1 MVVDMTVTGEGQP
14 LKDALQQKPQ
24 LVWIE
29 TPANPTWDVTDIA
42 RVASLAHAAGALVA
56 VDSTPATPVHTQPI
70 TLGADI
76 VMHSATKY
84 LNGHS
89 DVLAGALVASEE
101 MAGSERWGK
110 IREIRKSNGMM
121 PGTMDAWLLQ
131 RGMRTLFLR
140 VKQQSAAALAIATHV
155 HTKHTPKIVVLY
167 PGLSGSRDY
176 EVSKQQMKGGF
187 GGMLSLRILDSAG
200 NDASP
205 PGAAALAFAGRLQ
218 VFKRATSL
226 GGVESLVEHRKSIEG
241 PSSPIPDD
249 LLRFSI
255 GIEDV
260 DDLISDLDQA
270 ALTLI

>member
-1 MVVDMTVTGEGQP
+1 
-14 LKDALQQKPQ
+14 
-24 LVWIE
+24 
-29 TPANPTWDVTDIA
+29 
-42 RVASLAHAAGALVA
+42 
-56 VDSTPATPVHTQPI
+56 
-70 TLGADI
+70 
-76 VMHSATKY
+76 
-84 LNGHS
+84 
-89 DVLAGALVASEE
+89 
-101 MAGSERWGK
+101 
-110 IREIRKSNGMM
+110 
-121 PGTMDAWLLQ
+121 
-131 RGMRTLFLR
+131 
-140 VKQQSAAALAIATHV
+140 
-155 HTKHTPKIVVLY
+155 
-167 PGLSGSRDY
+167 
-176 EVSKQQMKGGF
+176 MKGGF

-270 ALTLI
+270 ALTLN